1 MKVGLLQ
8 LDATVGAVD
17 ANVTAI
23 LRAATE
29 ARAAGADVA
38 VTSEL
43 AVTGYPP
50 RDLLDRPAFVRAVVA
65 AEERLVRE
73 APAGLTLIVGTVRAR
88 AADGGRPLVNAAI
101 VIEGGSIVATA
112 EKRLLP
118 TYDVFDEDR
127 YFEPG
132 RATTIVATRAGR
144 LAITICEDAWND
156 EPARGARYAANPLE
170 DLSAA
175 SCDAIVNLSA
185 SPFTLE
191 KRTARPERFAA
202 IAARHGAPVV
212 FVNQVGA
219 NDELVFDGRSSVYG
233 TSGQIVGRAPAFA
246 EAVLVVDLAAAPGSV
261 APDLDS
267 EEDAAYQALVAGVR
281 GYARKCGFRSAVLG
295 LSGGIDSALVAT
307 IAADALGPDAVLGVA
322 MPSRYSSQGS
332 LDDARALAANL
343 GIRFREQSI
352 EPAFAAYLSSLGPL
366 LDDLAPP
373 LPSDTTLENLQAR
386 IRGATLMAI
395 SNRTGA
401 IVLTTGNKSELGVG
415 YATLYGDMCGGLAV
429 ISDVPKTLVWRLSRF
444 VNRER
449 ERIPVSSIEKPPS
462 AELRPDQK
470 DEDSLPAYPVLDRI
484 LELHVEEGYDRAQL
498 LAAGLP
504 KDAVERTLSLVRT
517 SEYKRRQAAPGLI
530 LTKKAFGVGRRMPVA
545 QAFRE

>member
-8 LDATVGAVD
+8 LDPTVGAVD
-17 ANVTAI
+17 ANVDAI
-23 LRAATE
+23 LAAARRAE
-29 ARAAGADVA
+29 AAGATLA

-73 APAGLTLIVGTVRAR
+73 APRGLVLVVGTARAR
-88 AADGGRPLVNAAI
+88 ARDGGRPLANVAI
-101 VIEGGSIVATA
+101 VIDRGVVVASA
-112 EKRLLP
+112 EKQLLP

-132 RATTIVATRAGR
+132 KATTIAATSVGR
-144 LAITICEDAWND
+144 LALTVCEDGWND
-156 EPARGARYAANPLE
+156 DPTVVTRYAKNPLADVDIGAC
-170 DLSAA
+170 DL
-175 SCDAIVNLSA
+175 VLNLSA

-191 KRTARPERFAA
+191 KRASRPKRFAA
-202 IAARHGAPVV
+202 IARRHGVPVV
-212 FVNQVGA
+212 FVNQAGA
-219 NDELVFDGRSSVYG
+219 NDELVFDGRSAVYG
-233 TSGQIVGRAPAFA
+233 SSGQILGRALAF
-246 EAVLVVDLAAAPGSV
+246 EEDVRVVDLAVPSEL
-261 APDLDS
+261 APDLASD
-267 EEDAAYQALVAGVR
+267 EEAAYRALVCGVR
-281 GYARKCGFRSAVLG
+281 GYARKCGFSSAVLG

-307 IAADALGPDAVLGVA
+307 IAADALGPSRVLGVA
-322 MPSRYSSQGS
+322 LPSRYSSQGS
-332 LDDARALAANL
+332 LDDAAALAKNL
-343 GIRFREQSI
+343 GIGFRELSI
-352 EPAFAAYLSSLGPL
+352 EPPFAAYLAH
-366 LDDLAPP
+366 LAPALDALAP
-373 LPSDTTLENLQAR
+373 TFAGDTTLENLQAR
-386 IRGATLMAI
+386 IRGATLMAL

-429 ISDVPKTLVWRLSRF
+429 ISDVPKTLVWRLARWA
-444 VNRER
+444 NRDR
-449 ERIPVSSIEKPPS
+449 ERIPRASIEKPPS

-470 DEDSLPAYPVLDRI
+470 DEDSLPPYPILDRI
-484 LELHVEEGYDRAQL
+484 LELHVEDGYDRAAL
-498 LAAGLP
+498 LAEGLP
-504 KDAVERTLSLVRT
+504 EAAIDRTLSLVRT

>member
-1 MKVGLLQ
+1 MKIGLLQ

-23 LRAATE
+23 LRAANE

-38 VTSEL
+38 ITPEL

-73 APAGLTLIVGTVRAR
+73 APHGLTLIVGTVRPR
-88 AADGGRPLVNAAI
+88 AEGGARPLVNSAL
-101 VIEGGSIVATA
+101 VIDGGAVVAVA

-132 RATTIVATRAGR
+132 ETTAIVSCRGVR

-156 EPARGARYAANPLE
+156 EPGRGARYAENPLSE
-170 DLSAA
+170 LSAA
-175 SCDAIVNLSA
+175 TCDVIVNLSA

-191 KRTARPERFAA
+191 KREARPARFSA
-202 IAARHGAPVV
+202 IAARHGVPVV

-233 TSGQIVGRAPAFA
+233 ISGQVVARARAFD
-246 EAVLVVDLAAAPGSV
+246 EDVVVVDLAGPSGVV
-261 APDLDS
+261 APDLESD
-267 EEDAAYQALVAGVR
+267 EDAAYRALVAGVR

-307 IAADALGPDAVLGVA
+307 IAADALGPDRVLGVA
-322 MPSRYSSQGS
+322 LPSRYSSQGS
-332 LDDARALAANL
+332 LDDARALAENL
-343 GIRFREQSI
+343 GIRFHVQPI
-352 EPAFAAYLSSLGPL
+352 EPAFAAYLTSLGPL
-366 LDDLAPP
+366 LDELAPP
-373 LPSDTTLENLQAR
+373 PPGDTTLENLQAR

-444 VNRER
+444 ANRDR
-449 ERIPVSSIEKPPS
+449 VRIPVSSIEKPPS

-470 DEDSLPAYPVLDRI
+470 DEDSLPAYPMLDRI

-504 KDAVERTLSLVRT
+504 QDAVERTLTLVRT